1 MARPAKDIVLSATR
15 KRVLVATEDPWLRFR
30 LAREFELAGCEVI
43 ALARLLPGDLA
54 GLVAHDVVLAD
65 AALLPEGSRLE
76 ALRALRAHSPQA
88 KFVLLVGSGERDV
101 GEQARQS
108 GFDLVLERPTRTDAL
123 PALVREALG
132 QFRPVLETVP
142 VPIDFQVLLEG
153 PAGMGKRHARTAV
166 TSLLLHAMMFSIAL
180 LIPLMYTET
189 LDVRQLATTWL
200 MAPPPPPPPPP
211 PAPAAR
217 IMRPRRRPLLQT
229 LEGKLIAPTVI
240 PKEIARIIDAPET
253 ELDIGGVL
261 GGVPGGVPGGRLGG
275 VLGGVLGG
283 IPLLKA
289 KPPPAPPKPVRVGG
303 RIRPPRLIRRVN
315 PVYPAIARQ
324 ARIQGSV
331 RIDAIVDTS
340 GRVVEVKV
348 LSGHPLLVGPALDAV
363 QRWVYEPTYLNE
375 QPVAVLLEVTVN
387 FSLR

>member
-30 LAREFELAGCEVI
+30 LASEFELAGCEVI

-54 GLVAHDVVLAD
+54 GLVAHDVVLTD

-76 ALRALRAHSPQA
+76 ALRALRARSPRA
-88 KFVLLVGSGERDV
+88 KFVLLVGSGEDDV
-101 GEQARQS
+101 AEQARRS
-108 GFDLVLERPTRTDAL
+108 GFDLVLERPTRTEAL
-123 PALVREALG
+123 PELVRKVLSE
-132 QFRPVLETVP
+132 FRPVLETVP
-142 VPIDFQVLLEG
+142 IPIDFQVLLEG
-153 PAGMGKRHARTAV
+153 PADIGKRHAGTAV
-166 TSLLLHAMMFSIAL
+166 TSLFIHGVIFTIAL
-180 LIPLMYTET
+180 LVPLVYTET
-189 LDVRQLATTWL
+189 LDVRQLANTWL
-200 MAPPPPPPPPP
+200 AAPPPPPPPPP

-217 IMRPRRRPLLQT
+217 IMRPPRRPLLQT

-240 PKEIARIIDAPET
+240 PKEIAQIIDAPET

-289 KPPPAPPKPVRVGG
+289 KPPAPPKPVRVGG
-303 RIRPPRLIRRVN
+303 RIRPPRLIRRVA
-315 PVYPAIARQ
+315 PVYPAIAQQ

-331 RIDAIVDTS
+331 RIDAIIDTS
-340 GRVVEVKV
+340 GRVVEVKI
-348 LSGHPLLVGPALDAV
+348 LSGHPLLVRPALDAV